1 VFLSASSKKM
11 TGLSSTGHLRV
22 ISFMVVRAVMRILVI
37 EDEPRIL
44 GFLARGLEAEGFSVD
59 AARNGSEGLKRAHRD
74 SYDLVLL
81 DLLLPGLDG
90 LSVLHELNRARPE
103 LPVMIVSARSDLPT
117 KLRGFGLGAAD
128 YLSKPFS
135 FDELIA
141 RIHVQLRKTRQG
153 ENGHVLRAGTIVLDV
168 ARREA
173 RVGAV
178 TAQLSDREFR
188 VLHHLAE
195 HPGEV
200 ISRERLL
207 SEVWGYHFDPGSNV
221 VDVCIRRLRK
231 KLGVDA
237 PIETVRHAGYR
248 LTPA

>member
-1 VFLSASSKKM
+1 
-11 TGLSSTGHLRV
+11 
-22 ISFMVVRAVMRILVI
+22 MRILVI

-44 GFLARGLEAEGFSVD
+44 EFLARGLEAEGFAVD
-59 AARNGSEGLKRAHRD
+59 AARNGSEGLQRARRD

-90 LSVLHELNRARPE
+90 LSVLHALNRARPQ

-141 RIHVQLRKTRQG
+141 RIRVQLRKSRQE
-153 ENGHVLRAGTIVLDV
+153 ENEHVLRAGRIVLDL

-173 RVGAV
+173 RVGEI

-195 HPGEV
+195 HAGEV

-231 KLGVDA
+231 KLGTEA
-237 PIETVRHAGYR
+237 PIETIRHAGYR
-248 LTPA
+248 LTAA